1 MKNKQK
7 LVLTVP
13 DMMCVHC
20 EGTIQRALAAIG
32 AKAKAN
38 HLAKEVV
45 VTYDAAQLTPD
56 GIRQAIVEA
65 GYTVQ

>member
-20 EGTIQRALAAIG
+20 EATITKALAALG
-32 AKAKAN
+32 VKARAN

-45 VTYDAAQLTPD
+45 AVYDAARIDPAQ
-56 GIRQAIVEA
+56 IRQTILEA